1 MSLKI
6 QKPLRKST
14 NILFFL
20 RSLRGRGGLYLRGE
34 FALIRFV
41 CEKNDGCGSNLID
54 NYSILY
60 IFLPL

>member
-1 MSLKI
+1 MGLKI

-20 RSLRGRGGLYLRGE
+20 QSLRGGGLYLRGE

-41 CEKNDGCGSNLID
+41 CAKNVNAVCFFIVYLSGRPAIELV
-54 NYSILY
+54 
-60 IFLPL
+60 

>member
-1 MSLKI
+1 MGLKI

-20 RSLRGRGGLYLRGE
+20 QPLRGGGLYLRGE

-41 CEKNDGCGSNLID
+41 CAKNVNAVCFFIVYLSGRLAIE
-54 NYSILY
+54 LV
-60 IFLPL
+60 

>member
-41 CEKNDGCGSNLID
+41 CAKNVNAVCFFIVYLSERLAIE
-54 NYSILY
+54 LV
-60 IFLPL
+60 